1 MALPIHVEQY
11 LLSESTRQY
20 ASWKPMTAAYERVN
34 SYDGELTEIFILSLA
49 KCFGF
54 DGYRTT
60 PVTFASG
67 GQAANAQTIS
77 SAMARLIS
85 CSPQTDDFGEWHAW
99 LKAFLQIHP
108 FQDGNG
114 RIASLLFNWA
124 INTLDEPVPLPYY
137 KF

>member
-1 MALPIHVEQY
+1 MALPFYILQY
-11 LLSESTRQY
+11 LWSESTRQN
-20 ASWKPMTAAYERVN
+20 ALPEPMLIAYERVN
-34 SYDGELTEIFILSLA
+34 NYEGKLTESFILSLA
-49 KCFGF
+49 ESFGF

-60 PVTFASG
+60 PVTFATG

-99 LKAFLQIHP
+99 IKAFLQIHP